1 MSFNIDVSQLTG
13 LKAQLRAFG
22 AKVKSEV
29 AMEGVAGMALVIY
42 EDVRSRVRISST
54 AHYFHGRQFKKN
66 GIKYLIQ
73 PGTLKNA
80 IYRVYSPE
88 KSSDTFKL
96 YRVSWNHKKAPH
108 GFMVEYGTSKMEAR
122 PFMRPATSRLPDAI
136 TAGKLRMAA
145 KLKEL
150 ESRR

>member
-1 MSFNIDVSQLTG
+1 MSFNIDLSQLG
-13 LKAQLRAFG
+13 ALKARLRAFG
-22 AKVKSEV
+22 QSVKSEV

-42 EDVRSRVRISST
+42 EDARSRVKISSK

-66 GIKYLIQ
+66 GVKYLFQ
-73 PGTLKNA
+73 PGTLKSA

-96 YRVSWNHKKAPH
+96 YRVSWNHKKAPY
-108 GFMVEYGTSKMEAR
+108 GGMVEYGTSRMAAS
-122 PFMRPATSRLPDAI
+122 PFMRPATARLPDAI

-150 ESRR
+150 EARS